1 MGESGT
7 SDWLPRNPASPR
19 VRPLPS
25 RLTRRL
31 LVLRRRLRQ
40 SVEVG
45 EVRSNM
51 EAGLAQAVLWL
62 KDGGKLISVLQGLL
76 VGAAGG
82 ALCAW
87 IGLPAPWIAGS
98 MLAGVVAVLAKVRI
112 GMPGWLATA
121 AFIFLGMQTGTS
133 VSWATVERA
142 IQWPLSLAVLGLT
155 VAVIISAC
163 MVFYIGARTWD
174 AASALYAS
182 VPGALA
188 LVLLLASGS
197 KADMRRVT
205 IAQCIRLFL
214 LVAALPVLIAWMA
227 PAPSL
232 GGDAKVIGGVAD
244 LALLIGLSVAAALTL
259 QGLKVPAGLILGPM
273 LTGAALE
280 LTGLISGAMP
290 DFLLIP
296 ANVVLGVLIAWR
308 FSGFSLHEL
317 LAALGDGFSGFVLAL
332 AIAAGGAAIAAELT
346 GLPFALTLLAFAPG
360 GLEAMTIMAFALN
373 LDPAYVGAHQVAR
386 YLGIALLL
394 PPIARIVLPRLRAE

>member
-1 MGESGT
+1 M
-7 SDWLPRNPASPR
+7 
-19 VRPLPS
+19 
-25 RLTRRL
+25 
-31 LVLRRRLRQ
+31 
-40 SVEVG
+40 
-45 EVRSNM
+45 
-51 EAGLAQAVLWL
+51 
-62 KDGGKLISVLQGLL
+62 QGLL
-76 VGAAGG
+76 IGAAGG

-98 MLAGVVAVLAKVRI
+98 MLAAVAAVMGGVRI

-155 VAVIISAC
+155 VALIIWAC
-163 MVFYIGARTWD
+163 MVFYMRVRKWD
-174 AASALYAS
+174 GASALYAS

-188 LVLLLASGS
+188 LVLLLASGT

-214 LVAALPVLIAWMA
+214 LVAALPVVIAWMSPV
-227 PAPSL
+227 PALS
-232 GGDAKVIGGVAD
+232 GEAKVIGGIAD
-244 LALLIGLSVAAALTL
+244 LALLIGLSVAAALAL
-259 QGLKVPAGLILGPM
+259 HRLKVPAGLILGPM
-273 LTGAALE
+273 LAGAGLE

-308 FSGFSLHEL
+308 FADFSVPEL
-317 LAALGDGFSGFVLAL
+317 LGALADGFSGFVLAL
-332 AIAAGGAAIAAELT
+332 AIAAGGAAIAAQLT

-360 GLEAMTIMAFALN
+360 GLEAMTIMAFALD

-394 PPIARIVLPRLRAE
+394 PPIARIVLRRLRAD